1 MRAVAYAR
9 VSSAGQR
16 DRDTIA
22 SQLRVLPAFV
32 ERMEWQ
38 LVRAI
43 ETYVDDGHTAKAGH
57 LDQRRGL
64 AMLLRDAA
72 AGLFDVVVVVDLDRL
87 TRSEDITERGA
98 ILGAFQR
105 AGVRVASATSGQVLD
120 LSTSIGDLFGTL
132 QTFFAAEEN
141 RKRRERIVQGKLTA
155 IQRGKKPSGPTP
167 YGLGYDRGTGAWSVD
182 PVKGP
187 IVVEIY
193 ERVAAGESC
202 MAIADDLHERGI
214 PRPRGK
220 WGRHRVWGIVRS
232 RHPVGEWTV
241 DKRRKLV
248 ITVPPIVT
256 EELWQRA
263 QAALLKH
270 KKRGL
275 RRTKHVYLLEGL
287 ARCGEC
293 GSPILIR
300 SASPGRSGYMNPPAY
315 VCRRRKLDL
324 RLAERCD
331 TPILKVEDVDGRVWA
346 KLCELVRD
354 PALIE
359 AALEARQTR
368 ADSPQDWKAD
378 ADGYRRRIA
387 QGERAE
393 GALLERF
400 SRGKISERALD
411 AELDRL
417 NHERTALREQL
428 AMAER
433 AALSATAA
441 LRLVDD
447 AKAVLRKIEPLLPD
461 ASQRARR
468 ELVEMF
474 VRPGDVTFQAREI
487 VFFASPPAT
496 TEAAAPAM
504 TLASASVW
512 SPHHENHRGSGLR
525 IRLVA

>member
-1 MRAVAYAR
+1 MRAVVYAR

-22 SQLRVLPAFV
+22 SQMRVLPAFV
-32 ERMEWQ
+32 ERMDWQ
-38 LVRAI
+38 LVKPI
-43 ETYVDDGHTAKAGH
+43 DTYIDDGHTAKAGH

-64 AMLLRDAA
+64 ARLLADAA
-72 AGLFDVVVVVDLDRL
+72 GGLFDVVVVVDLDRL

-167 YGLGYDRGTGAWSVD
+167 YGLKYDRSTGVWSVD
-182 PVKGP
+182 PATGP
-187 IVVEIY
+187 IVVEMF

-202 MAIADDLHERGI
+202 VVICDDLHERGI
-214 PRPRGK
+214 PRPRGQ
-220 WGRHRVWGIVRS
+220 WNRHRVWGIVRS

-275 RRTKHVYLLEGL
+275 RRTKHTYLLEGL
-287 ARCGEC
+287 ARCGSC

-300 SASPGRSGYMNPPAY
+300 SATISFRGTPNPAAY
-315 VCRRRKLDL
+315 VCRRRKLDV
-324 RLAERCD
+324 RAAGRCD
-331 TPILKVEDVDGRVWA
+331 SPILKVADVDGRVWA
-346 KLCELVRD
+346 KLCD
-354 PALIE
+354 LIE
-359 AALEARQTR
+359 KPEIIEAHLDQRR
-368 ADSPQDWKAD
+368 ELGDNPHDWKAD
-378 ADGYRRRIA
+378 ADQYRRRIA
-387 QGERAE
+387 QIERAE
-393 GALLERF
+393 SVLLERF
-400 SRGKISERALD
+400 SRGKVGERALD
-411 AELDRL
+411 QELDRI
-417 NHERTALREQL
+417 NHERSVLREQL
-428 AMAER
+428 ATAER
-433 AALSATAA
+433 AALSATAHRA
-441 LRLVDD
+441 VVDD
-447 AKAVLRKIEPLLPD
+447 AKATLARMAAVLPN

-468 ELVEMF
+468 ELVEML
-474 VRPGDVTFQAREI
+474 VQPGAVTFHGQEI
-487 VFFASPPAT
+487 ELFASPPSGALA
-496 TEAAAPAM
+496 ESPAM
-504 TLASASVW
+504 TLVDACVW
-512 SPHHENHRGSGLR
+512 ATHHENHRGSGLR